1 MFSPRSHANGPN
13 SDLEIWLRIEAA
25 LGTKLTEYALEKDE
39 VMVFKPRVEEA
50 QRVAKNEMKQLL
62 EDRGKKGS
70 VLKGVKGRKRA
81 APGSTRD
88 DMDAEEG

>member
-1 MFSPRSHANGPN
+1 
-13 SDLEIWLRIEAA
+13 
-25 LGTKLTEYALEKDE
+25 
-39 VMVFKPRVEEA
+39 MVFKPRVEEA

>member
-1 MFSPRSHANGPN
+1 MRRRIWSLTLG

-25 LGTKLTEYALEKDE
+25 LGTKLTEYSLEKDE

-50 QRVAKNEMKQLL
+50 QRHAKNEMKALM

-70 VLKGVKGRKRA
+70 VLKGGKGRKRA
-81 APGSTRD
+81 APGSNRD
-88 DMDAEEG
+88 NMDAEEG